1 MEEQI
6 RQLITLQQIDNDIQ
20 QVKAR
25 TEETPRR
32 MAGIDAELQAARDT
46 HETFVKGLEEI
57 KKQRRGLEKEVDQ
70 IELKVT
76 KSRTKLMEVKNNK
89 EYKAMLTEIDDLNK
103 SKGIQED
110 ALLELME
117 KMDALSIQVREQKKI
132 LETKITAA
140 KNQKEEL
147 EKAGGVYAREL
158 ARLEGDRKKA
168 VARIDEAHLKQ
179 YEFLRDRLHGL
190 ALAEVRQAAC
200 LACHMQI
207 PHQLYNEIQRCDRV
221 ICCPSCLRILYYSG
235 KPEAEKE

>member
-6 RQLITLQQIDNDIQ
+6 RHLITLQQIDNDIE

-32 MAGIDAELQAARDT
+32 MAGIDSELQSARDG
-46 HETFVKGLEEI
+46 HEIFSKGLDEI
-57 KKQRRGLEKEVDQ
+57 KKQRRGLEKEVEQ
-70 IELKVT
+70 IELKVA

-89 EYKAMLTEIDDLNK
+89 EYKAMLTEIDDLNR
-103 SKGIQED
+103 SKGKQED

-117 KMDALSIQVREQKKI
+117 KMDALTIQVREQKKI
-132 LETKITAA
+132 LEKKIADGNT
-140 KNQKEEL
+140 QKGKL
-147 EKAGGVYAREL
+147 EQAGEVCAREL
-158 ARLEGDRKKA
+158 AELEGDRKKA

-235 KPEAEKE
+235 KPDAEKE

>member
-6 RQLITLQQIDNDIQ
+6 RQLVTLQQIDNDIQ
-20 QVKAR
+20 QVKVQA
-25 TEETPRR
+25 EETPRR
-32 MAGIDAELQAARDT
+32 MAEIDAELQASRDT
-46 HETFVKGLEEI
+46 HETFVKRLEEI

-103 SKGIQED
+103 SKGNQED

-117 KMDALSIQVREQKKI
+117 KMEALTLQVREQKKI
-132 LETKITAA
+132 MEMKIATA
-140 KNQKEEL
+140 KTQKEAL
-147 EKAGGVYAREL
+147 EKAGEVFTREL

-168 VARIDEAHLKQ
+168 AARIDEAHLKQ
-179 YEFLRDRLHGL
+179 YEFLRDRLRGL